1 MSDKATTTEPTQAEM
16 CRAIAEK
23 VMGWQWIP
31 GIANPIIPAPS
42 LHLAVDLGCGMIG
55 PPDYFTDPAAMVEVM
70 EKLSEEGPNECCV
83 QLTDYPPSD
92 NEDVGGPWTCKLQP
106 FDRSWIILAAGPTPM
121 HAVALAAYALAM
133 TRTYNR
139 RLDDAGK

>member
-70 EKLSEEGPNECCV
+70 EKIGGMSEDASLELFTSDSELGWACATPFGQCC
-83 QLTDYPPSD
+83 
-92 NEDVGGPWTCKLQP
+92 E
-106 FDRSWIILAAGPTPM
+106 GPTPM

-133 TRTYNR
+133 TQEKR
-139 RLDDAGK
+139 